1 MWHLQFVTIEGL
13 VGFGG
18 GEEEELPAMEDGT
31 GIGSEVAEG
40 GVALDVAFLLVF
52 GYEAKDVAPGIH
64 AVEVP
69 LTVILGIAANASFRV
84 GRLQEGGLHLEVGGA
99 AHGHEFVIDTA
110 QDDGLAVVTL
120 KHVGFEV
127 FGDDGGYGGGLV
139 GMSVDGK
146 EGGEPLL
153 RLQGE
158 RAYLIAEGD
167 GGFGG

>member
-1 MWHLQFVTIEGL
+1 MVEGL

-18 GEEEELPAMEDGT
+18 GEEEELPAMEGRT
-31 GIGSEVAEG
+31 GIGGEIAEG
-40 GVALDVAFLLVF
+40 GIALNVAFLLVF
-52 GYEAKDVAPGIH
+52 GYEAKDVAPGVH

-69 LTVILGIAANASFRV
+69 LIVILGIAANASFRV
-84 GRLQEGGLHLEVGGA
+84 GRLQEGGLHLEVGGT

-110 QDDGLAVVTL
+110 QGDGQAVVTL
-120 KHVGFEV
+120 QHVGLEV
-127 FGDDGGYGGGLV
+127 FGDDGGYGGCLV
-139 GMSVDGK
+139 GMSVDGE